1 MRKRFYFQSG
11 DAIGFRRSLE
21 NEKIVYDGA
30 QHWLE
35 NPSFWVRTEV
45 GLEKKIRCFILEDT
59 SQKVDN
65 IHRAICF
72 AHSCKRP
79 FAI

>member
-30 QHWLE
+30 QH
-35 NPSFWVRTEV
+35 
-45 GLEKKIRCFILEDT
+45 
-59 SQKVDN
+59 
-65 IHRAICF
+65 
-72 AHSCKRP
+72 
-79 FAI
+79 

>member
-11 DAIGFRRSLE
+11 DAIG
-21 NEKIVYDGA
+21 IVYDGA

-45 GLEKKIRCFILEDT
+45 GLENKIRCFILEDT

-72 AHSCKRP
+72 EYSCTE
-79 FAI
+79 